1 MAVGEASER
10 GKASSENASASLS
23 RRTHIVLG
31 FVLPALISLV
41 QMIRLSPHTTD
52 DAYISYR
59 YARNLA
65 EGLGLV
71 YNEGQRI
78 EGYTNFLWTVVL
90 ALVDAVGLDQN
101 TLAKLLGG
109 AATLGTLWLV
119 FRWSETLAPFRR
131 IPCVAPWLLASTG
144 VFNGY
149 GVFGLETLP
158 FTFLVVAGSLQL
170 WREERD
176 DRPFP
181 YSGLLF
187 AAAGLTRPEAPLYLG
202 IWMLFLGGPALI
214 PAIQR
219 NLERE
224 EGKRETPSAGGIEGR
239 RALVLAVALV
249 TLVGLAFVALRV
261 REPSTMAKMSFG
273 LLAVAVF
280 GIAVGYLPRRLF
292 SRRNL
297 VRGVI
302 FVAAVG
308 AHLSWRKSYYGS
320 WLPNTLGAKTG
331 DVKAQLAGGTGYFSG
346 FVEHEGPILY
356 AILLGVAAALVYR
369 HRAMLA
375 CTTLVAFGCIYVIV
389 VGGDWMPL
397 FRFMVPLLP
406 FGYLLT
412 GVAIRGALEQ
422 RDRVVHV
429 GFAVLALVTTAHRV
443 ERANRDYKRIIV
455 QEKGFWDDAAG
466 RTADWFR
473 AREAERGRDDTY
485 GAIALG
491 DIGQIGYE
499 TGYPIFDVL
508 GLVDPVISKL
518 PGGYTRKTGPG
529 YTHHFFTT
537 KPRYFVMISANRRC
551 SAPSVPTSSALYRD
565 RRFRQQYY
573 VAGVVGLKD
582 GKYAW
587 CVWERRDAHGA
598 TPDESPVHRRNR

>member
-1 MAVGEASER
+1 M
-10 GKASSENASASLS
+10 
-23 RRTHIVLG
+23 G
-31 FVLPALISLV
+31 FVLPALVSLA

-52 DAYISYR
+52 DAYISFR

-71 YNEGQRI
+71 YNEAQRI

-90 ALVDAVGLDQN
+90 ALVDGVGLDQRIM
-101 TLAKLLGG
+101 AKVLGG
-109 AATLGTLWLV
+109 AATLGTLWIV
-119 FRWSETLAPFRR
+119 YRWSETLNPMRR
-131 IPCVAPWLLASTG
+131 VPCVATWLLASTS
-144 VFNGY
+144 VFSGY

-170 WREERD
+170 WREEQE

-202 IWMLFLGGPALI
+202 MWMLFLGGPALV
-214 PAIQR
+214 PFVQR

-224 EGKRETPSAGGIEGR
+224 EAKRARPSPGGTEGR
-239 RALVLAVALV
+239 RALVLAVALI
-249 TLVGLAFVALRV
+249 TLLGLAFVGLRQ
-261 REPSTMAKMSFG
+261 RDPSTVAKLGFG
-273 LLAVAVF
+273 VLGVSVSSITL
-280 GIAVGYLPRRLF
+280 GYLPRRLF

-297 VRGVI
+297 IRGSI
-302 FVAAVG
+302 FVATVG
-308 AHLSWRKSYYGS
+308 GHLLWRKSYYGS

-331 DVKAQLAGGTGYFSG
+331 DVRAQLAGGTGYFAR
-346 FVEHEGPILY
+346 FVEHEGPIVY
-356 AILLGVAAALVYR
+356 AILLGVAVALVHR

-375 CTTLVAFGCIYVIV
+375 CTTLTAFGSIYVIL

-406 FGYLLT
+406 FGYLVT

-422 RDRVVHV
+422 REKLVRI
-429 GFAVLALVTTAHRV
+429 GFAVLALVTVAHRF
-443 ERANRDYKRIIV
+443 ERSRRDYQRIIV

-473 AREAERGRDDTY
+473 TREAERGRDQTY

-491 DIGQIGYE
+491 DIGQVGYE

-529 YTHHFFTT
+529 YTDHFFSE

-551 SAPSVPTSSALYRD
+551 TSPSVPTSSALYRD
-565 RRFRQQYY
+565 RRFRQQYFVSGI
-573 VAGVVGLKD
+573 VALKD
-582 GKYAW
+582 GKFGW
-587 CVWERRDAHGA
+587 CIWERKDAPGA
-598 TPDESPVHRRNR
+598 DPSQRPMMNRSPKERRQLRLKPPAKR